1 MRNFLI
7 VLVSIGLLSHQD
19 LGGQGKP
26 ISVRGVWQ
34 VMQVTMT
41 GPTPRTISVPEP
53 RPNLA
58 VITAKHYSHLQVTSE
73 GPRPIPA
80 DMATAT
86 AEELRAVWGPFSG
99 EAGTY
104 EVGNDNTMTMRPIVA
119 KNPAAMTSGAFTTY
133 GIKLLGDTLWI
144 TEQRTHRGP
153 IANPV
158 TLKAIRVE

>member
-1 MRNFLI
+1 MRNLLI
-7 VLVSIGLLSHQD
+7 ALVSVGMLSSRNVS
-19 LGGQGKP
+19 GQGKP
-26 ISVRGVWQ
+26 TSVRGVWQ
-34 VMQVTMT
+34 VIQVTMT
-41 GPTPRTISVPEP
+41 GPSPRTISVPEP

-58 VITAKHYSHLQVTSE
+58 FFTAKHYGHLQVTSE

-80 DMATAT
+80 DMAKAT

-104 EVGNDNTMTMRPIVA
+104 ETGDNTITTRPVVA

-133 GIKLLGDTLWI
+133 GIKLQGDTLWI
-144 TEQRTHRGP
+144 IEQRTHRGP

-158 TLKAIRVE
+158 TLKAVRVE